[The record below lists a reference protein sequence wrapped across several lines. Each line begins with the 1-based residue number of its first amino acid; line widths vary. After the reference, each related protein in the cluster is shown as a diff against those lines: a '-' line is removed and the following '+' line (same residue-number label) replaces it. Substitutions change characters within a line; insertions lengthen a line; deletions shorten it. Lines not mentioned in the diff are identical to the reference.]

1 MPSFTPSSKF
11 PHLPS
16 ASYSKPLCLSPAWG
30 RAGLARVG
38 GPARRTRVNAPAL
51 SQWCKE
57 IRLLT
62 ISVSPSGTA
71 RRCALHHIPSLGHL
85 PADIP
90 CVGFPVLLG
99 HSLLVLKSCLKMCFW
114 GLLPCPP
121 AMAEMESQDSLVF
134 HFKKTNRSDLY
145 HGNLEDEVKS
155 SVSNSVRGIHLV
167 LTSAKFSESLS

>member
-1 MPSFTPSSKF
+1 MNSKFPSSTRNCDFLIWQKLLVPSFTPSSKF

-121 AMAEMESQDSLVF
+121 AMAEMESQDLLPPWINSR
-134 HFKKTNRSDLY
+134 HNKT
-145 HGNLEDEVKS
+145 GTWQV
-155 SVSNSVRGIHLV
+155 
-167 LTSAKFSESLS
+167 